1 MAEGYARATGQPG
14 VALVISGP
22 GVTNA
27 MTALA
32 QCYADSLP
40 MLLISAEPPS
50 HTIGKGWGFLH
61 DISEQRAVSA
71 PVTAMS
77 ATAMSAA
84 DVPVLLA
91 RAFSIFRSERP
102 RPVHLSIPIDV
113 QEELVGDVWPV
124 AASSERPIPAPDAI
138 EEAVV
143 RLLGAKHPTIMVGG
157 GALAAAVP
165 VRQLAEHLGAAVV
178 TSTAAKGLI
187 GDAHPLAVSGGTV
200 RPEVHAFLR
209 RADCV
214 LAVGTELSDTDSFC
228 EPLRLNGAIIRVD
241 IDARKMNDQYPAA
254 VPLVADAEPTCQTL
268 LEALAG
274 RTFEERRAQRER
286 DVQAL
291 RASMRARNSE
301 GESRHIRLL
310 DALRECT
317 PPDTIF
323 AGDACQLVYTGAY
336 ALQLPAPRRWFY
348 PVGYCA
354 LGNALP
360 NAIGA
365 GCARPDQPVVALAGD
380 GGVMFTI
387 QELMVAVELRLPI
400 AIIIWDN
407 AGLKQIRDDMALRDV
422 PAIGVDGINP
432 DFVAL
437 ARACG
442 ADAVCPTS
450 MPAFQQ
456 HVRSTLAGNVPR
468 VLVVNEQAG
477 WLGG

>member
-1 MAEGYARATGQPG
+1 MATIDRLGRYGVDTVFGIPGVHTLEFYRGLEGAGIRHVQARNEQGDGFMAEGYALATGQSG

-40 MLLISAEPPS
+40 MLLILAEPPS
-50 HTIGKGWGFLH
+50 HTICKGWGFLH

-113 QEELVGDVWPV
+113 QEELVADVWPV
-124 AASSERPIPAPDAI
+124 AAPGERPIPAPDAI
-138 EEAVV
+138 EEAAV

-187 GDAHPLAVSGGTV
+187 GDAHPLAVSGGNV

-209 RADCV
+209 QADCV

-228 EPLRLNGAIIRVD
+228 EPLRLNGEVIRID

-254 VPLVADAEPTCQTL
+254 VPLLADAEPACQTL
-268 LEALAG
+268 LKGAC
-274 RTFEERRAQRER
+274 RA
-286 DVQAL
+286 
-291 RASMRARNSE
+291 
-301 GESRHIRLL
+301 
-310 DALRECT
+310 
-317 PPDTIF
+317 
-323 AGDACQLVYTGAY
+323 
-336 ALQLPAPRRWFY
+336 
-348 PVGYCA
+348 
-354 LGNALP
+354 
-360 NAIGA
+360 
-365 GCARPDQPVVALAGD
+365 
-380 GGVMFTI
+380 
-387 QELMVAVELRLPI
+387 
-400 AIIIWDN
+400 
-407 AGLKQIRDDMALRDV
+407 
-422 PAIGVDGINP
+422 
-432 DFVAL
+432 
-437 ARACG
+437 
-442 ADAVCPTS
+442 
-450 MPAFQQ
+450 
-456 HVRSTLAGNVPR
+456 HV
-468 VLVVNEQAG
+468 
-477 WLGG
+477 